1 MTTVPTLPAQLAA
14 PVDDII
20 RRALAEDLGPT
31 PDSPLG
37 DLTTL
42 ATVPA
47 DLTLTARLVA
57 KADGILAGLAVFAR
71 TFTLLDPATQ
81 LTFHAAD
88 GDSVTRGQVV
98 AHLTGPGRALL
109 TAERTALN
117 LLQRMSGIATYT
129 HALVTAA
136 TAANPRVRILD
147 TRKTVPGLRALDKYA
162 VTLGGGHNHRTG
174 LYDMALIKENHI
186 AAAGGI
192 TAAVQRVRAAYPDL
206 PIEVEVTTLTELDEA
221 LPLNLNRILLDN
233 MTLDQLRAAV
243 AKTAS
248 TTPLEASGNV
258 SLATVAQ
265 IAATGVDYISSG
277 ALTHSVTALDL
288 SLLIDTP
295 WQPHRS
301 QP

>member
-1 MTTVPTLPAQLAA
+1 MTTTPTLPSQLAA
-14 PVDDII
+14 PVDDLI

-31 PDSPLG
+31 PDAPLG

-71 TFTLLDPATQ
+71 TFTLLDPAVQ

-117 LLQRMSGIATYT
+117 LLQRLSGIATYT

-136 TAANPRVRILD
+136 TAANPHVRILD
-147 TRKTVPGLRALDKYA
+147 TRKTAPGLRALDKYA

-192 TAAVQRVRAAYPDL
+192 TPAVQRVRTAYPYL
-206 PIEVEVTTLTELDEA
+206 PIEVEVTTLAELDEA

-233 MTLDQLRAAV
+233 MSLDQLRAAV

-258 SLATVAQ
+258 SLATVAA

-288 SLLIDTP
+288 SLLIET
-295 WQPHRS
+295 H
-301 QP
+301 